1 MDTDG
6 RGEMADAEH
15 THEGSSI
22 FHCADRTRAGHAA
35 NGANLLY
42 L

>member
-22 FHCADRTRAGHAA
+22 FHCVDRTRDGHAA